1 MNILITGIHGL
12 LGSCLVNVF
21 KENNIIYGLDFDA
34 TEKDGVRKVFT
45 SNEMKEI
52 PDVDVVIHIDG
63 MHWDPHDLSEALAC
77 SERNVGF
84 TRKIYNWF
92 TQSTAK
98 YFIYLSSIKAAGKSR
113 DAHYALTEV
122 LSQKPFGVYGESKFL
137 AERYIL
143 EKWTY
148 GKKIYILRPG
158 IIHGPSTLGSK
169 HLDLLFDWVKRGKP
183 YLFGKFV
190 CRRSFTT
197 IDNLCFVLKRILEL
211 DIPGGVYNVVDD
223 ESLQLVEI
231 YEMMASVLHKKPRV
245 YDVSKWTIRF
255 LAMVGTRFNLC
266 LDTFQYRKLSTDF
279 EVSNEKLKRAL
290 DIKRMPVSVVDGF
303 NQSIINFA
311 NKKN

>member
-12 LGSCLVNVF
+12 LGSCFVNVF
-21 KENNIIYGLDFDA
+21 KEKNVVYGLDFDA
-34 TEKDGVRKVFT
+34 REKDGVRKVFT
-45 SNEMKEI
+45 INELKNI

-63 MHWDPHDLSEALAC
+63 THWDPNDLSEALAY

-98 YFIYLSSIKAAGKSR
+98 YFIYLSSIKAAGNSP
-113 DAHYALTEV
+113 DPHCVLTEV

-148 GKKIYILRPG
+148 GKKIYILRPA

-169 HLDLLFDWVKRGKP
+169 HLDLLFDSVKKGRP

-231 YEMMASVLHKKPRV
+231 YEMMANSLHKKPRV
-245 YDVSKWTIRF
+245 YNVSKWIIRL
-255 LAMVGTRFNLC
+255 LAKVGTRFNYS
-266 LDTFQYRKLSTDF
+266 LDDFQYQKLSTDF
-279 EVSNEKLKRAL
+279 EVSNEKLKKAL

-303 NQSIINFA
+303 NQSVINYA
-311 NKKN
+311 NKK